1 MAAATE
7 AGVTDAGQQL
17 DRRMQPTGRTTI
29 RAGGVAL
36 IAGAAAFLGVFAFL
50 AARFDYPAVLDGN
63 AAEVLPKLLATGA
76 TGRAVWAVYGFLPII
91 WIPAG
96 VAAFHALRPVREG
109 STRTGMYFA
118 LIAAISMM
126 LGLLRWPSIH
136 WVLAEAYAR
145 AGGSERMALAAVF
158 SGVNSYLGNYIGE
171 FLGELSVSLFF
182 LLSAL
187 AMLERDA
194 GFPRWMGYLGVS
206 TAVAG
211 LVGMFRNVTDVVAPI
226 ASMYNYLLPLWM
238 IVFGAGLLRF
248 SGRTPGRGAPSPSRA
263 ASPA

>member
-1 MAAATE
+1 M
-7 AGVTDAGQQL
+7 
-17 DRRMQPTGRTTI
+17 RMRDHTI
-29 RAGGVAL
+29 VRAGGVAL
-36 IAGAAAFLGVFAFL
+36 VAGALAFLGVFTFL
-50 AARFDYPAVLDGN
+50 AARFDYPAVLDGS
-63 AAEVLPKLLATGA
+63 AAEVLPRLLATGR

-109 STRTGMYFA
+109 STRIGMQFA
-118 LIAAISMM
+118 MLAAISMM

-136 WVLAEAYAR
+136 WMLGEAYAR
-145 AGGSERMALAAVF
+145 AGGPERTAIATEFAGL
-158 SGVNSYLGNYIGE
+158 NSYLGNYIGE

-187 AMLERDA
+187 AMIERGS
-194 GFPRWMGYLGVS
+194 GFPRWMGCVGVV

-226 ASMYNYLLPLWM
+226 ASMNNYLLPLWM

-248 SGRTPGRGAPSPSRA
+248 RSHAPVGGAPALRVRPPTGSGT
-263 ASPA
+263 